1 MNKTESIQKKLR
13 SLDIKHDDVLRL
25 LIETAGRLLPLLP
38 PNSPYIRLSSVYKV
52 GDLKTTFFA
61 PTEADYLGR
70 NNHFRCATKVIEA
83 PASFVDTIWFEEH
96 SKRPLW
102 DRQAVQFVSTRR
114 LALGEELNEKNTQ
127 LVYAVAA
134 HKPFVYDRDFLYVFH
149 RVSNVE
155 AFIQR
160 LIKADKKGKDTSE
173 TIRACLLSLVRNIR
187 QQQYKPTLYI
197 GSSLQGITRDKF
209 EPLRRK
215 LILGSLSGFMLLQ
228 PLSSAKCRCS
238 YGLEVNPQ
246 GMIPSR
252 LVSIFAEQLP
262 ITVHELANVAE
273 NRYRSNHSNTSRL

>member
-1 MNKTESIQKKLR
+1 M
-13 SLDIKHDDVLRL
+13 
-25 LIETAGRLLPLLP
+25 
-38 PNSPYIRLSSVYKV
+38 
-52 GDLKTTFFA
+52 
-61 PTEADYLGR
+61 
-70 NNHFRCATKVIEA
+70 IEA

-114 LALGEELNEKNTQ
+114 LALGEELVTITFRRRLHANSIELQNEKNTQ